1 MFKIQNKGEKVN
13 KVIKNIFLLISVLLE
28 LFWVS

>member
-28 LFWVS
+28 LF

>member
-28 LFWVS
+28 FF

>member
-1 MFKIQNKGEKVN
+1 MFKMQNKGEKVN

-28 LFWVS
+28 LF